1 MRLIRASFTSIVLAL
16 AVLLPWAGTADA
28 HAFLRHAIPLVG
40 STIPQAPAVMTL
52 DYTEGVE
59 PRFSTVVVTDAQ
71 GQRVDKNDLH
81 RAEGN
86 EQRLLLG
93 LQTLK
98 PGTYKVEWHVTS
110 VDTHRTEGTFTFTV
124 QP

>member
-1 MRLIRASFTSIVLAL
+1 VL
-16 AVLLPWAGTADA
+16 
-28 HAFLRHAIPLVG
+28 
-40 STIPQAPAVMTL
+40 TL
-52 DYTEGVE
+52 DYSEGVE
-59 PRFSTVVVTDAQ
+59 PRFSSVLVTDAQ

-86 EQRLLLG
+86 EQRLSLG
-93 LQTLK
+93 LQPLK

>member
-1 MRLIRASFTSIVLAL
+1 MRRFNALIITGVLAL
-16 AVLLPWAGTADA
+16 TVLPLWVGTAEA
-28 HAFLRHAIPLVG
+28 HALLRHANPLVG
-40 STIPQAPAVMTL
+40 STIPQAPTVLTL
-52 DYTEGVE
+52 DYSEGVE
-59 PRFSTVVVTDAQ
+59 PRFSSVVGTDAQ

-93 LQTLK
+93 RALK
-98 PGTYKVEWHVTS
+98 AGTYKVEWHVTP
-110 VDTHRTEGTFTFTV
+110 VDTHRTEGTFTFTG

>member
-1 MRLIRASFTSIVLAL
+1 MRRFHTLIATGVLAL
-16 AVLLPWAGTADA
+16 TVLPLWVGTAEA
-28 HAFLRHAIPLVG
+28 HALLRHAIPLVG
-40 STIPQAPAVMTL
+40 STIPQAPTVLTL
-52 DYTEGVE
+52 DYSEGVE
-59 PRFSTVVVTDAQ
+59 PRFSSVVVTDAQ

-86 EQRLLLG
+86 EQRLSLG
-93 LQTLK
+93 LQPLK

>member
-1 MRLIRASFTSIVLAL
+1 MRLLRTTIVTGFLAL
-16 AVLLPWAGTADA
+16 AALPPWAGTAEA

-40 STIPQAPAVMTL
+40 STIPQSPPVMTL

-59 PRFSTVVVTDAQ
+59 PRFSSVVVTDAQ
-71 GQRVDKNDLH
+71 GQRVDKNDL
-81 RAEGN
+81 RRDEGN
-86 EQRLLLG
+86 EKRLLIG
-93 LQTLK
+93 LQPLK
-98 PGTYKVEWHVTS
+98 PGAYKVEWHITS